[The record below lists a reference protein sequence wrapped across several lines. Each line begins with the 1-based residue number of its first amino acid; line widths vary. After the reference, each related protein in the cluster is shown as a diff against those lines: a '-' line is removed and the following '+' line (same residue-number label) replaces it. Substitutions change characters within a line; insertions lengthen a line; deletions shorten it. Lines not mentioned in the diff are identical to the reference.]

1 VSDLYRRAANHMVL
15 LHCAE
20 LVITGIKYAG
30 CDGTYRLN
38 DTCTSR
44 SACEVGEQPTHW
56 SKGDATDGRQ
66 MWWCGKDEDDP
77 AGKYTC
83 TPWTTTSCG
92 GSFGSTDKEGA
103 GYSCTR
109 CAAGWGG
116 EDCKE
121 SLTGWGGVTLIIA
134 VLCLAGY
141 LGGGVALG
149 VRKNGAALGLA
160 AHPHRARWAELAG
173 LCRDGIRFTQQKL
186 RGSRYAGSNRRG
198 ATEPLAAAGRA
209 QPSNHRQN
217 KSKDK
222 GKDKEG
228 ESKSRS
234 KSKSKSKSKGDTRH
248 QQEMEY
254 SPPSDSS
261 VAAHDANGDRTEPRK
276 AQLSEQHIV
285 AKNLHQSQA
294 KIAVMGLNEM

>member
-1 VSDLYRRAANHMVL
+1 MIQRANTRAHRGPRPPVEAASVPQTRKARDTRAHAVQL
-15 LHCAE
+15 
-20 LVITGIKYAG
+20 
-30 CDGTYRLN
+30 DGEAKTAKN
-38 DTCTSR
+38 PSR
-44 SACEVGEQPTHW
+44 VG
-56 SKGDATDGRQ
+56 
-66 MWWCGKDEDDP
+66 
-77 AGKYTC
+77 
-83 TPWTTTSCG
+83 
-92 GSFGSTDKEGA
+92 
-103 GYSCTR
+103 
-109 CAAGWGG
+109 
-116 EDCKE
+116 
-121 SLTGWGGVTLIIA
+121 GGVTLIIA

-186 RGSRYAGSNRRG
+186 RGSSYAGSNRRG

-248 QQEMEY
+248 RQEMEY